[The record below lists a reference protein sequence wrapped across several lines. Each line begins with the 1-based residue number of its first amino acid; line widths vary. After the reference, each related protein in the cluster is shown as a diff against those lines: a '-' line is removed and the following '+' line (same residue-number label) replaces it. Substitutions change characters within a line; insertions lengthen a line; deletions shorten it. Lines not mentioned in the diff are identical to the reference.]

1 MNLVGASDDQ
11 LAASVAQ
18 ADVVALLP
26 AVAHLTGDLGVLRE
40 ALRPDPAQVLEP
52 DGGLDAVRVAEAKAI
67 AFEALRAFRDAGAV
81 PVGHPAPD
89 DLARMMGF
97 VIGDAN
103 VDDYLGVLTEELA
116 PDGDDLRAPSWN
128 LDDVAP
134 GATVTVAVIGAGMSG
149 LLAAHRLLQAGVSVV
164 VFDKNDDVGGTW
176 YENSYPGCRV
186 DVPNQLY
193 SYSFAQQSW
202 PQHFSTQAAL
212 LGYFRSCADD
222 FGVRPHIRF
231 GTEVLRC
238 TFDDERAVWTL
249 DVRGPDGT
257 ESSVEAQ
264 AVVSGV
270 GQLNRPKAPDIP
282 GLSSF
287 AGPAFHS
294 ARWRHDVDLAGKRIA
309 VIGTGASAMQ
319 LIPEIADDAAHL
331 DVYQRT
337 PAWLVPSP
345 DYHEDVSPELRWLL
359 DAVPTYGQ
367 WLRVWVFWRTHEGLL
382 PAAIVDPSWPDRTE
396 SVSELNDFVR
406 LVLEDYLRSTVI
418 DDDELAERI
427 LPHYPPISKRVIRD
441 NGIWARTL
449 QRDDVELLTVGIDR
463 IVPEGIVTT
472 DGVLHEADV
481 LIYGTGFE
489 ASKFLMPMQVVGR
502 GGKDL
507 HEWWDGE
514 ARAYLGLTV
523 PGFPNLFCLYGPNT
537 NIVING
543 SIIYFSELEVR
554 YLVEAIGL
562 LVAGGHRAM
571 DVRPEV
577 HDEFNVAVDEANRA
591 MAWGVSSV
599 NSWYKNDSGR
609 VAQNWPFSLLEYW
622 QRTRHPD
629 LADYEL
635 L

>member
-1 MNLVGASDDQ
+1 M
-11 LAASVAQ
+11 AQ
-18 ADVVALLP
+18 ADVAALLP

-40 ALRPDPAQVLEP
+40 ELRPDPARVLEP
-52 DGGLDAVRVAEAKAI
+52 DGGLDADQVAQAKAI
-67 AFEALRAFRDAGAV
+67 ALDALRAFRDAGAV
-81 PVGHPAPD
+81 PVGHPEPD
-89 DLARMMGF
+89 DLATMMGF

-103 VDDYLGVLTEELA
+103 VATYREVLTEELA
-116 PDGDDLRAPSWN
+116 PDGEDLRAPTWW

-134 GATVTVAVIGAGMSG
+134 NANVTVAVIGAGMSG
-149 LLAAHRLLQAGVSVV
+149 ILAAHRLLQAGVSVV

-176 YENSYPGCRV
+176 LENRYPGCRV

-202 PQHFSTQAAL
+202 PQHFSTQGVL
-212 LGYFRSCADD
+212 LDYFRRCADEL
-222 FGVRPHIRF
+222 GVRPHIRF
-231 GTEVLRC
+231 GTEVRRC
-238 TFDDERAVWTL
+238 TFDEERAVWTL
-249 DVRGPDGT
+249 AVRRPDGV
-257 ESSVEAQ
+257 EEMVEAQ
-264 AVVSGV
+264 AVISGV
-270 GQLNRPKAPDIP
+270 GQLNRPNLPDIP
-282 GLSSF
+282 GLDTF

-294 ARWRHDVDLAGKRIA
+294 AQWRDDVDLVGRRVA

-319 LIPEIADDAAHL
+319 LIPEIADDAEHL

-337 PAWLVPSP
+337 PAWLVPSA
-345 DYHEDVSPELRWLL
+345 DYHADVSPETRWLL
-359 DAVPTYGQ
+359 DAMPTYGQ

-382 PAAIVDPSWPDRTE
+382 PAAVVDPAWDGQGE

-406 LVLEDYLRSTVI
+406 LVLADYLRTSL
-418 DDDELAERI
+418 DGDDELYERI

-441 NGIWARTL
+441 NGIWGRTL

-463 IVPEGIVTT
+463 IVPEGVVTT

-481 LIYGTGFE
+481 LVYGTGFQ
-489 ASKFLMPMQVVGR
+489 ASKFLVPMEVVGR
-502 GGKDL
+502 DGCNL
-507 HEWWDGE
+507 HETWDGE
-514 ARAYLGLTV
+514 ARAYLGMTV
-523 PGFPNLFCLYGPNT
+523 PGFPNLFLLYGPNT

-554 YLVEAIGL
+554 YIVEALGL

-577 HDEFNVAVDEANRA
+577 HDAFNVAVDEANRG
-591 MAWGVSSV
+591 MAWGASSV
-599 NSWYKNDSGR
+599 NSWYKNASGR
-609 VAQNWPFSLLEYW
+609 VTQNWPFSLLEYW

-629 LADYEL
+629 LTDYEL